1 MILIVEVIVPPLRPP
16 FAYAQSVAHHASAF
30 EPATGA

>member
-1 MILIVEVIVPPLRPP
+1 MILIVEVIGPPLRPP
-16 FAYAQSVAHHASAF
+16 FAYAQSVAHASAF